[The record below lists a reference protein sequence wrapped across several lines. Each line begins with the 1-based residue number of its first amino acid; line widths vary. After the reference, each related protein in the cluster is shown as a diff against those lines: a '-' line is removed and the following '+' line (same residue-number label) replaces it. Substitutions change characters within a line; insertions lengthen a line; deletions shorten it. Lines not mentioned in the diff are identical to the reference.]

1 MMPASSS
8 TFVDLLA
15 CPRCTKRLVAGPPLR
30 CETCRVDFP
39 DLDGVACLFAEPMA
53 ALSEWRTRLH
63 RLLRQWESDAART
76 AHALKQKDLSPLTR
90 RRLEKLVS
98 AQTAHLGEL
107 ARLTTP
113 LNVGDATTAME
124 THLALR
130 TRLPPTQGLTTY
142 YANLHRDWCWGD
154 EENDASFELV
164 SSALPSPAGSRV
176 LVLGAGAGRLAY
188 DLHTRLAPQTTVAL
202 DVNPLLLLAA
212 RQMADG
218 AQITLHEFPLAP
230 RGLDDVAIARTLAAP
245 APAPEGFHCVLAD
258 GLRAPF
264 GNDAFDTVVTPW
276 FVDIVDEDLGVLAK
290 RINRLLRPGGTWVIF
305 GSLRFSHVD
314 PALCYSVE
322 EASAQI
328 ADAGFAAPTVVE
340 ATLPYMCS
348 PASRHGRREEVLTI
362 SMQKLKRVAAPPRH
376 NALPEWLVQANHPVP
391 LLESFKVQ
399 AGTTQIYAFIM
410 SMVDG
415 RRSLRDMAALMEE
428 RRLMPRNDAEAS
440 LRSFFIKMY
449 DESQTASNL

>member
-1 MMPASSS
+1 MTPASLT

-15 CPRCTKRLVAGPPLR
+15 CPRCAKRLVAGPPLR
-30 CETCRVDFP
+30 CEACRVDFP

-76 AHALKQKDLSPLTR
+76 ARSLKQKDLHTLTR
-90 RRLEKLVS
+90 RRLEKLVG

-107 ARLTTP
+107 VRLMTP
-113 LNVGDATTAME
+113 LNLGDATTAME

-142 YANLHRDWCWGD
+142 YANLHRDWCWGN
-154 EENDASFELV
+154 EENEASFDLV
-164 SSALPSPAGSRV
+164 AGALPSPAGSNV

-188 DLHTRLAPQTTVAL
+188 DLHARLAPQTTVAL

-230 RGLDDVAIARTLAAP
+230 RTLDDIAIPRTLAAP
-245 APAPEGFHCVLAD
+245 AAAPIGFHCVLAD

-264 GNDAFDTVVTPW
+264 ATDAFDAVVTPW
-276 FVDIVDEDLGVLAK
+276 FVDIVDEDLSVLAK

-305 GSLRFSHVD
+305 GSLRFSHAD

-322 EASAQI
+322 EAAVLI
-328 ADAGFAAPTVVE
+328 EDAGFAPPSIVE
-340 ATLPYMCS
+340 TAMPYMSS
-348 PASRHGRREEVLTI
+348 PASRHARREQVLTI
-362 SMQKLKRVAAPPRH
+362 AAQKLKRIAAPPRH
-376 NALPEWLVQANHPVP
+376 TAVPDWLVQANQPVP

-410 SMVDG
+410 SMIDG

-428 RRLMPRNDAEAS
+428 RRLMPRDDAEAS
-440 LRSFFIKMY
+440 LRTFFIKMY
-449 DESQTASNL
+449 DESQATSNL